1 MILENSSKLTDGFDN
16 MGNIKALDS
25 VIENLAMNSNLK
37 DSYIESQIKKSWSKI
52 LGEIPAK
59 HINIS
64 RLKENILYLYT
75 NSSTWRTELRLREKE
90 IIKDINNL
98 IKESKIESI
107 IVR

>member
-1 MILENSSKLTDGFDN
+1 MKLENLSNSTGGFEN
-16 MGNIKALDS
+16 MNGMMALDS
-25 VIENLAMNSNLK
+25 VIEKLAMNSNLK
-37 DSYIESQIKKSWSKI
+37 DSYIESQIKKSWSEI